1 MVQHLLCTI
10 MEGQQSTDNSTVES
24 VKDEFVRSLRTII
37 ALPAANRCE
46 SVAQGGAG
54 HSLTPYIT
62 SDVGQCLPDIA

>member
-10 MEGQQSTDNSTVES
+10 MEGQQSTVES